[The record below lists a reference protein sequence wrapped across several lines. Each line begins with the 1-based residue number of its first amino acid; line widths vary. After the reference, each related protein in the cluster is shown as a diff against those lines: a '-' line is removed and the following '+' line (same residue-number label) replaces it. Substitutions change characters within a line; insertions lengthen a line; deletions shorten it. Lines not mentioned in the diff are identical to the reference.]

1 MLRKYQTRFHLSDP
15 SRIFTTMILQTIK
28 PEQIVSLRLNTN
40 LFSIP
45 SQLASLAVFT
55 NVISLTLLKLQGVFY
70 LDTYEEYFPKLI
82 YLSLWYEKEVNF
94 NELAYILNALQ
105 RPIKRLEIHCRE
117 SVFTQSHTNQ
127 LDMRHTQ
134 NLTVEYLLID
144 TDHFSFPSTNECY
157 QNQKSCFLITTID
170 FIKTMPN
177 IRYVHL
183 INNKYNLEELLD
195 ANEWK
200 SLIRIC
206 YQLKT
211 ITIEALKSISKIDQ
225 LSEKAIEIQK
235 IFHDDRQIVKFQVT
249 FM

>member
-1 MLRKYQTRFHLSDP
+1 
-15 SRIFTTMILQTIK
+15 MILQTIK
-28 PEQIVSLRLNTN
+28 PEQIVSLRLNTT

-55 NVISLTLLKLQGVFY
+55 NVISLTLLKLQGVYY

-117 SVFTQSHTNQ
+117 SVFTQSDTNQ

-144 TDHFSFPSTNECY
+144 TGHSSFPS
-157 QNQKSCFLITTID
+157 TID

-183 INNKYNLEELLD
+183 ITNKYNLEELLD

-235 IFHDDRQIVKFQVT
+235 IFHDDQQIVKFQVT

>member
-1 MLRKYQTRFHLSDP
+1 
-15 SRIFTTMILQTIK
+15 
-28 PEQIVSLRLNTN
+28 
-40 LFSIP
+40 
-45 SQLASLAVFT
+45 
-55 NVISLTLLKLQGVFY
+55 
-70 LDTYEEYFPKLI
+70 
-82 YLSLWYEKEVNF
+82 
-94 NELAYILNALQ
+94 
-105 RPIKRLEIHCRE
+105 
-117 SVFTQSHTNQ
+117 
-127 LDMRHTQ
+127 
-134 NLTVEYLLID
+134 
-144 TDHFSFPSTNECY
+144 
-157 QNQKSCFLITTID
+157 
-170 FIKTMPN
+170 MPN

-235 IFHDDRQIVKFQVT
+235 IFHDDQQIVKFQVT